1 LQNPQKHF
9 SRESPKVLEII
20 TLFSIGGATETVI
33 SITSGMISKLLKVEI
48 VTGSNV
54 KYEGDMY
61 EEANKLGINV
71 ITIPT
76 LQRNINI
83 INDFITLIKLY
94 KIIKKGKYD
103 VVHTHSSK
111 AGILGRWAARF
122 AGVNKIIHTVHGW
135 GFNNLQTFIVNKSI
149 IILERVTAHITTQL
163 VCVSYQDISKGISK
177 KIGKTGQYVVIRSGI
192 NIEKFSNSV
201 ISKEEI
207 KSELNL
213 CSNDYII
220 GTITRFSDQ
229 KAPMDTI
236 RAFNEIVKRGY
247 NDVKLI
253 MVGDGP
259 LLNESKRFS
268 KRLGI
273 DSKIIFTG
281 IRNDIPTI
289 LKTFD
294 VFVLSSRWEGLP
306 RVIPQAIASGI
317 PVVATMIDGNAEII
331 KHKQNGIL
339 VEPGNP
345 VKLGESVIWLMKNL
359 DEAKKMVYNAKL
371 GLSEF
376 DEKRMIE
383 DTFNLYTSR
392 I

>member
-1 LQNPQKHF
+1 MQNSQKHF
-9 SRESPKVLEII
+9 STENLKVLEII

-33 SITSGMISKLLKVEI
+33 SITSGVISKLLKVEI
-48 VTGSNV
+48 VTGPNV

-111 AGILGRWAARF
+111 AGILGRWAAWF

-135 GFNNLQTFIVNKSI
+135 GFNNLQTFIVNQSI
-149 IILERVTAHITTQL
+149 IILERVTALITTRL
-163 VCVSYQDISKGISK
+163 VCVSYHDIVKGTSK
-177 KIGKTGQYVVIRSGI
+177 KIGKIGQYIVIRSGI
-192 NIEKFSNSV
+192 NIEKFSNLLFSGE
-201 ISKEEI
+201 KI

-213 CSNDYII
+213 CPNDYII
-220 GTITRFSDQ
+220 GTITRFSEQ

-236 RAFNEIVKRGY
+236 QAFNEIVKRGY

-259 LLNESKRFS
+259 LLNECKTFS

-331 KHKQNGIL
+331 KHMQNGIL
-339 VEPGNP
+339 VEPGDP
-345 VKLGESVIWLMKNL
+345 VKLGESIIWLMKNL
-359 DEAKKMVYNAKL
+359 DEANKMVYNAKL